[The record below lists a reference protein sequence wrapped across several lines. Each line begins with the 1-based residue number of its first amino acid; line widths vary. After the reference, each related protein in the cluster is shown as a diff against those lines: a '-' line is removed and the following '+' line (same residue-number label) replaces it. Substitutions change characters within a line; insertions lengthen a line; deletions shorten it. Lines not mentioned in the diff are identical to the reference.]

1 MKSSNFF
8 LISFILI
15 ILFWV
20 LFLFKPFLMNIAIA
34 SLMAVSTSNV
44 NVKFLSIFKGKK
56 VVAAAATTAFMLAL
70 FFIPFV
76 YAIIELAKAAKGFD
90 MSYFHNTI
98 EYFKNYSLHLPES
111 LSFIEPKIK
120 EALASIDLNSISKNV
135 LTYLSSATKF
145 GTKFLTDM
153 VLICVFY
160 FFANLYGAQL
170 IGYIKTIVPMKKEE
184 TQGILSEVSN
194 VMSVVFYSMVL
205 NAILQGVLFAII
217 TKFYGYDAILMG
229 ILFCFSSLIPVVGGA
244 LVYVPVSLY
253 EFANNNLSG
262 ALVIFIY
269 SVIMISFIA
278 DTLVKPYI
286 IKWINEKLVQIPTQ
300 INELLIFFAMI
311 AGISSF
317 GFWGIIL
324 GPAILTFFISTLK
337 LYVILKE
344 KHFL

>member
-1 MKSSNFF
+1 MKNSKFF
-8 LISFILI
+8 LISFILFV
-15 ILFWV
+15 LFWV
-20 LFLFKPFLMNIAIA
+20 LYLFKPFLMNIAIA

-56 VVAAAATTAFMLAL
+56 VVAALATTAFMLAL
-70 FFIPFV
+70 FLIPFV
-76 YAIIELAKAAKGFD
+76 YAIIELARAAKGFD
-90 MSYFHNTI
+90 FGYIYKTI
-98 EYFKNYSLHLPES
+98 EYFKNYDLQLPET
-111 LSFIEPKIK
+111 LNFIEPKIK
-120 EALASIDLNSISKNV
+120 EFLASIDLNSISKNI
-135 LTYLSSATKF
+135 LTYASSITKF

-153 VLICVFY
+153 VLICIFY

-170 IGYIKTIVPMKKEE
+170 ISYIKTIVPMKKEE
-184 TQGILSEVSN
+184 TQSILSEVSN

-244 LVYVPVSLY
+244 LVYVPISLY
-253 EFANNNLSG
+253 EFANGNLHG
-262 ALVIFIY
+262 ALVIFLY
-269 SVIMISFIA
+269 SVIMISFVA

-286 IKWINEKLVQIPTQ
+286 LKWINEKLVQIPTQ

-344 KHFL
+344 KHFV

>member
-1 MKSSNFF
+1 MKNSKFF
-8 LISFILI
+8 LISFILVV
-15 ILFWV
+15 LFWV
-20 LFLFKPFLMNIAIA
+20 LYLFKPFLMNIAIA
-34 SLMAVSTSNV
+34 GLMAVSTSNI
-44 NVKFLSIFKGKK
+44 NVKFLTIFKDKK
-56 VVAAAATTAFMLAL
+56 VISALATTLFTLAL

-76 YAIIELAKAAKGFD
+76 YAIIELAKVATNFD
-90 MSYFHNTI
+90 INYIYNTI
-98 EYFKNYSLHLPES
+98 EYFKNYNLQLPET

-120 EALASIDLNSISKNV
+120 EILANIDLNSISKNI

-160 FFANLYGAQL
+160 FFANLYGSQ
-170 IGYIKTIVPMKKEE
+170 IISYIKTIIPMQKEE

-205 NAILQGVLFAII
+205 NAILQGVLFGII
-217 TKFYGYDAILMG
+217 TKIYGYDAFLMG
-229 ILFCFSSLIPVVGGA
+229 IVFCFSSLLPVVGGA
-244 LVYVPVSLY
+244 LIYVPVSLY
-253 EFANNNLSG
+253 EFANGNLHA
-262 ALVIFIY
+262 ALIIFLY
-269 SVIMISFIA
+269 SIITISFIA

-286 IKWINEKLVQIPTQ
+286 IKWINNKLVKIPTQ

-337 LYVILKE
+337 LYIILKE
-344 KHFL
+344 KHFV

>member
-1 MKSSNFF
+1 
-8 LISFILI
+8 
-15 ILFWV
+15 
-20 LFLFKPFLMNIAIA
+20 
-34 SLMAVSTSNV
+34 
-44 NVKFLSIFKGKK
+44 
-56 VVAAAATTAFMLAL
+56 
-70 FFIPFV
+70 
-76 YAIIELAKAAKGFD
+76 
-90 MSYFHNTI
+90 TI
-98 EYFKNYSLHLPES
+98 EYFKNYDLKLPET
-111 LSFIEPKIK
+111 LNFIEPKIK
-120 EALASIDLNSISKNV
+120 EFLASIDLNSISKNI
-135 LTYLSSATKF
+135 LTYASSITKF

-170 IGYIKTIVPMKKEE
+170 ISYIKTIVPMKKEE

-205 NAILQGVLFAII
+205 NAILQGILFAII

-244 LVYVPVSLY
+244 LVYVPISLY
-253 EFANNNLSG
+253 EFANGNLHG
-262 ALVIFIY
+262 ALVIFLY
-269 SVIMISFIA
+269 SVIMISFVA

-286 IKWINEKLVQIPTQ
+286 LKWINEKLVQIPTQ

-344 KHFL
+344 KHFV

>member
-1 MKSSNFF
+1 MRNNYF

-15 ILFWV
+15 VLFWV
-20 LFLFKPFLMNIAIA
+20 LYLFKPFLMNIAIA
-34 SLMAVSTSNV
+34 SLMAVATSNI
-44 NVKFLSIFKGKK
+44 NVKFLKIFKDKK
-56 VVAAAATTAFMLAL
+56 VISALATTVFMLAL

-76 YAIIELAKAAKGFD
+76 YAIVELIKAAKNFD
-90 MSYFHNTI
+90 MSYLVNTI
-98 EYFKNYSLHLPES
+98 EYFKNYSLKLPES
-111 LSFIEPKIK
+111 LDFIEPRIQ
-120 EALASIDLNSISKNV
+120 EILASIDLNSISKNI

-160 FFANLYGAQL
+160 FFANLYGTQL
-170 IGYIKTIVPMKKEE
+170 IVYLKTIIPMKKEE
-184 TQGILSEVSN
+184 SERILSEVSN

-205 NAILQGVLFAII
+205 NAILQGTLFAII
-217 TKFYGYDAILMG
+217 VKFYGYDAFLMG
-229 ILFCFSSLIPVVGGA
+229 ILFCFSSLLPVVGGA

-253 EFANNNLSG
+253 ELANANLNG
-262 ALVIFIY
+262 AIVIFVY
-269 SVIMISFIA
+269 SVVMISFAA
-278 DTLVKPYI
+278 DTLIKPYI
-286 IKWINEKLVQIPTQ
+286 IKWINNKLVQIPTQ

-337 LYVILKE
+337 LYVLLKE
-344 KHFL
+344 KHLV

>member
-1 MKSSNFF
+1 MKNSKFF

-15 ILFWV
+15 VLFWV
-20 LFLFKPFLMNIAIA
+20 LYLFQPFLMNIAIA

-44 NVKFLSIFKGKK
+44 NVKFLTIFKDKK
-56 VVAAAATTAFMLAL
+56 VVAALATTLFMLAL

-76 YAIIELAKAAKGFD
+76 YAIIELAKAAKNFD
-90 MSYFHNTI
+90 INYIYNTI
-98 EYFKNYSLHLPES
+98 QYFKNYNLELPES
-111 LSFIEPKIK
+111 LSFIEPKIQ
-120 EALASIDLNSISKNV
+120 EILASIDFNSISKNI
-135 LTYLSSATKF
+135 LGYISSATKF

-160 FFANLYGAQL
+160 FFANLYGARL
-170 IGYIKTIVPMKKEE
+170 ISYIKTIVPMQKEE

-205 NAILQGVLFAII
+205 NAILQGILFGII

-244 LVYVPVSLY
+244 LVYVPISLY
-253 EFANNNLSG
+253 EFANGNLNA
-262 ALVIFIY
+262 ALVIFLY
-269 SVIMISFIA
+269 SVIMISFVA

-286 IKWINEKLVQIPTQ
+286 IKWINNKLVEIPTQ

-337 LYVILKE
+337 LYVILNE
-344 KHFL
+344 RHFV